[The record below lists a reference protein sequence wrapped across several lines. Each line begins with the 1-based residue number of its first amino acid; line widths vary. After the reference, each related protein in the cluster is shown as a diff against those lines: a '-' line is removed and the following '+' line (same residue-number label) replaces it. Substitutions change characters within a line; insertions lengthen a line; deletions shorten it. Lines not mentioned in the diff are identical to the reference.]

1 MKRLLF
7 CILALCLALSG
18 CAKPTPTTVPTEP
31 PYTLPPSPYTPSD
44 FVDDGG
50 YLSCTAGD
58 AVLGIDVSSH
68 QGLIDWQAV
77 ADAGIRFAFVRL
89 GYRGYSN
96 GNLMT
101 DQYVRINLNGAREA
115 GIPVGAY
122 FFSQAITVEE
132 AKQEAAYALG
142 ILDGFRLDLPLVYDW
157 EYVNGEARTA
167 NVDRPTLTDCT
178 LAFCEAVEAVGYAP
192 MVYFNSGQITRLL
205 YGERIEQYPW
215 WLAKYDPAMDFPCR
229 ADMWQYSNT
238 GTVPGINAPVDLN
251 LMFTEFGLG
260 KAVFGATP
268 ET

>member
-1 MKRLLF
+1 MKRLTL
-7 CILALCLALSG
+7 CLLALCLLLCG
-18 CAKPTPTTVPTEP
+18 CGRQETTTVPTEP
-31 PYTLPPSPYTPSD
+31 PYTLPESPYVPSD
-44 FVDDGG
+44 FVQDGDF
-50 YLSCTAGD
+50 LSCAAGE
-58 AVLGIDVSSH
+58 AVTGIDVSSH

-101 DQYVRINLNGAREA
+101 DQYVRINLQGAREA

-122 FFSQAITVEE
+122 FFSQAVSVEE
-132 AKQEAAYALG
+132 ARQEAAYALG

-157 EYVNGEARTA
+157 EYVSDTARTA
-167 NVDRPTLTDCT
+167 HVGRRTLTDCT
-178 LAFCEAVEAVGYAP
+178 LAFCQAVEAAGYAP

-205 YGERIEQYPW
+205 YGEEVQQYPW

-229 ADMWQYSNT
+229 ADLWQYSNQ
-238 GTVPGINAPVDLN
+238 GTVPGISAPVDLN

-260 KAVFGATP
+260 QAVFGAAP
-268 ET
+268 EG